1 MREEHTDGEEAI
13 RPFGFSLLTGL
24 YGFFFMVSVTTFG
37 NPFPFFGSIYLN
49 GTAKIL
55 VFVDSLVCLYLIFGI
70 IQRQRLTWHL
80 LLAYNLL
87 QIVNIVINLSLLTA
101 PRLEQALGTPVNAE
115 ALTINNVAAALAL
128 LLLTQYIYRH
138 REYFSNRSRYLF

>member
-1 MREEHTDGEEAI
+1 
-13 RPFGFSLLTGL
+13 
-24 YGFFFMVSVTTFG
+24 MVSVTTFG
-37 NPFPFFGSIYLN
+37 NPFPFFGTIYLN

-70 IQRQRLTWHL
+70 VQRQRLTLHL

-87 QIVNIVINLSLLTA
+87 QIANIVVNLSLLTA
-101 PRLEQALGTPVNAE
+101 PRLEQALGSPVNAE
-115 ALTINNVAAALAL
+115 ALTINNAVAALAL

-138 REYFSNRSRYLF
+138 REYFSNRSWYLF

>member
-13 RPFGFSLLTGL
+13 RPLGFSLLTGL

-115 ALTINNVAAALAL
+115 ALTINNTAAALAL

>member
-1 MREEHTDGEEAI
+1 MREEHTDGEEVA
-13 RPFGFSLLTGL
+13 RPLGFSLLTGL

-37 NPFPFFGSIYLN
+37 NPFPFFGSIYLDA
-49 GTAKIL
+49 TAKIL
-55 VFVDSLVCLYLIFGI
+55 VFVDSLCCLYLIFGI
-70 IQRQRLTWHL
+70 IQRQRLTWYL

-87 QIVNIVINLSLLTA
+87 QIANIVINLSLLTA
-101 PRLEQALGTPVNAE
+101 PRLEQALGMPVNAE

-138 REYFSNRSRYLF
+138 REYFANRSWYLF